1 MIQVSGLFIYP
12 VKGLRGTRLD
22 QAILT
27 ARGLTYDRHWMVVM
41 PNGRMVTQRQKPML
55 ATLVPSI
62 TANGLT
68 ISAPG
73 HAPLHIATANTELE
87 NTELESVDVSVW
99 RDQFAALDEG
109 EAASRWL
116 TKVLQS
122 NYPLRLVRMD
132 DNVLRPQS
140 NPDLLGEHCSTQ
152 FADAAPFLV
161 TNENSLVDLN
171 ENLLRQ
177 GHEAVGIERFRPN
190 ILLSGMGKYE
200 EYSKASLQ
208 EEAGHY
214 SIRLCYPSERCV
226 VVNTDQVDG
235 SVNKETQ
242 QPLNTLKELN
252 TAPALNGAYF
262 GQNSVLERGQNKL
275 IKLGD
280 RLLLVN
286 E

>member
-12 VKGLRGTRLD
+12 VKGLRGTTLN
-22 QAILT
+22 QATLT
-27 ARGLTYDRHWMVVM
+27 PRGLAYDRHWMVVM

-62 TANGLT
+62 TADGLT

-73 HAPLHIATANTELE
+73 HEPLHITAEGAK
-87 NTELESVDVSVW
+87 LESTEVSVW
-99 RDQFAALDEG
+99 RDQFVALDEG
-109 EAASRWL
+109 EAASGWL
-116 TKVLQS
+116 TEVLQS

-140 NPDLLGEHCSTQ
+140 NPGLLGEHCSTQ

-161 TNENSLVDLN
+161 TNENSLADLN

-177 GHEAVGIERFRPN
+177 GHQTIGIERFRPN

-208 EEAGHY
+208 EEGGRY

-226 VVNTDQVDG
+226 VVNTDQISG
-235 SVNKETQ
+235 SFNKESQ

-252 TAPALNGAYF
+252 TAPALKGAYF

-275 IKLGD
+275 IKIGD
-280 RLLLVN
+280 RLLLLN

>member
-12 VKGLRGTRLD
+12 VKGLRGTTLN
-22 QAILT
+22 QATLT
-27 ARGLTYDRHWMVVM
+27 PRGLAYDRHWMVVM

-62 TANGLT
+62 TADGLT

-73 HAPLHIATANTELE
+73 HEPLHITAEGAK
-87 NTELESVDVSVW
+87 LESTEVSVW
-99 RDQFAALDEG
+99 RDQFGALDEG
-109 EAASRWL
+109 EAASGWL
-116 TKVLQS
+116 TEVLQS

-140 NPDLLGEHCSTQ
+140 NPGLLGEHCSTQ

-161 TNENSLVDLN
+161 TNENSLADLN

-177 GHEAVGIERFRPN
+177 GHQTIGIERFRPN

-208 EEAGHY
+208 EEGGRY

-226 VVNTDQVDG
+226 VVNTDQISG
-235 SVNKETQ
+235 SVNKESQ

-252 TAPALNGAYF
+252 TAPALKGAYF

-275 IKLGD
+275 IKIGD
-280 RLLLVN
+280 RLLLLN